1 MPNHRVQQNELGL
14 LSLNQIGVGML
25 PEKLLG
31 KLPGDKPDAHL
42 HVAPLPPDRPN
53 PDPDPGPDLGPNPDS
68 YFSLIKGC
76 PPKLTLSVMVSP
88 SPKVHADETPLVAS
102 TRFPPITTA
111 ATTYDSHVSTSSSS
125 DNLPAKWAIE
135 FLGRPYPCL
144 FDQVHY
150 HPDLSSYSSQ
160 FIQSIYSTSIEPLVV
175 AFLQP
180 PLSLPTQQRATHSR
194 GPPPSSAAF
203 TLFTISSPLSW
214 FEHILY
220 WINTSPFPNKST
232 STPPSKA
239 IVNSNKYL
247 VQGLILR
254 SIDEALYLTSKTDA
268 LCDNAGSVLS
278 LSYIGIIRD
287 KVFDLLAP
295 TGANVALSQ
304 TSSGSAAAIETP
316 SIHQLASNAD
326 AIHLLLRGLGVRQTL
341 LDSTLSAQADAPA
354 TLATLLTLFLT
365 RRVWDAEIHSYTTYA
380 SKLTFVDVAVLSSRS
395 SSSPPPLSDAMSSV
409 LDDIPTNPRQHH
421 NDNSLDVLE
430 HILTTVA
437 MGQTPPESDFS
448 NSKLTMHLQE
458 NLSSNTSVCHLLARI
473 SLMETELDASVS
485 VLRFANQLCKPA
497 DSMCPAY
504 SIHAL
509 DDRILTTLP
518 AAALQEIIWKLHKEM
533 NALLEIS
540 HSSRIDISTT
550 TTTTTEA
557 SIPNDHLISLSELQ
571 RQNTLM
577 RLTLD
582 SLQADYADLESHHSF
597 LSTEL
602 ALSRLEPHASLPLP
616 LPLWVRTHLPT
627 SDTMLL
633 PNDSTPV
640 STGDAYDYGRPR
652 RGSIDSTGASV
663 LSGMASST
671 LVDRPLKGYL
681 NGSMQTLYSTSNSSD
696 SNLDEPG
703 HISPEIA
710 QDRVLEDTGDFLGA
724 TSPHQDKVEGRGNPV
739 LAMEHR
745 LRTSGRPI
753 LSVVRLSRDGS
764 QRLDPPSQ
772 QLHRDASYDRLPVH
786 PKTHLP
792 LDMTVEKYIQRLQLQ
807 NRALTYQLQ
816 SRHADLGH
824 VAVPLT
830 ESLVPRSDLDP
841 VVSSCAL
848 GMDTG
853 NSGSNLNSLH
863 ANGSENA
870 AVGQDDK
877 CRVLEEGSASQ
888 THHLSSRSSQG
899 LDRTDLNVERAQLDV
914 ESAWNVGELGIV
926 HFKLQEMAVSSQQAL
941 ADQEAALNC
950 ANAANAEVVAAK
962 DLHIS
967 QLEQQVKSVQ
977 ATLDPLV
984 NENAMLQEKLAN
996 QSLMR
1001 GKETSQHAEVVR
1013 ILRSDTHDLKA
1024 QTQSLLH
1031 QNRVLRWELGS
1042 SSKALPNE
1050 SHSIGASL
1058 TDDAPDRHLVAAQA
1072 RINDLEAER
1081 DRLQSQIL
1089 HADSSARKED
1099 ALNLKI
1105 KYLQR
1110 LLQNSTSELDTI
1122 KVAHDAAMN
1131 ELKAQNDKL
1140 NKTHTT
1146 LGLEHVQILDRYAK
1160 CLERHRG
1167 LDDNHKS
1174 LKETYD
1180 HLENLHVES
1189 KTQAQAKISLLK
1201 HRLEYTSAT
1210 SPTLPLDERSPL
1222 PGNLML
1228 STGINSAPLV
1238 LRPTSPDPSNSSVV
1252 MSVSSRTSSRDLLRL
1267 LNQLSVKCQ
1276 TIDAQ
1281 GTIRLAWLAGE
1292 LGIVSWNLVE
1302 ERRICSELR
1311 IIIEAGVQRKASLS
1325 KTITQLGDNSNLHT
1339 GNGRDTSES
1348 EHTIRSLRS
1357 QLVFA
1362 EAAQRALSRTV
1373 ENYKLAYQQR
1383 DAELVSVSNTSPQES
1398 AISNRVF
1405 PIDMVRRLPSKDQ
1418 ELAIVSNL
1426 RNVGQEQLLTSE
1438 FYNMEIVPP
1447 HTSKQFQE
1455 ENSRLP
1461 IQRSNYLQV
1470 TQPVPTTHIPQE
1482 TMQLLCAPA
1491 LAQQGQSSFSRM
1503 DARASFQNDQSL
1515 TDLAPS
1521 VMKTAIYRDTRI
1533 PTEPDSTQVRQV
1545 YELQPNS
1552 IRSEKEHTRAIMP
1565 STNASDPVKCI
1576 PGSYPSFEVSAFS
1589 AIQVDPR
1596 AKSTAAF
1603 EPLPLSSLPYT
1614 ADDQQCVRLLP
1625 TDTSRNEHSRAESL
1639 AHSVPS
1645 YLPKESHQYAN
1656 YSAMDEPVLEEDT
1669 ICAIGERGIRVDDPI
1684 SKESQHKAI
1693 SVPSS
1698 SLWTDWFSNQH
1709 AAESS
1714 TFSPR
1719 SLDSRPKTGFLQ
1731 QPHLPQPYTPN
1742 DVTENDALYYLPDR
1756 TTSSP
1761 QLHTLYNEKDA
1772 DSGMS
1777 VAFVD
1782 KQSATPIPSLT
1793 VENDA
1798 ANSTGTPM
1806 FPATQWTYLSAINR
1820 SPPTIVP
1827 CSPKYNTPAHSSV
1840 ASTEQDLL
1848 ASKQENIRLEAALLV
1863 LNAQLGEMRN
1873 RISTQTALTQRLIRT
1888 IPQETTPAPI
1898 ENQFKQ
1904 RSTDLTGNGASSLK
1918 PPSRTVEAKSVNKE
1932 LHIDQGKEQNSNL
1945 LDSSDK
1951 QLGKTDSAKSFSFG
1965 WGSWFGGKNGPQKRD
1980 SLKYHQLQT
1989 DDGDDVPKSRNTQD
2003 YDSGSTG
2010 VEYSLGNLKSVP
2022 SDEHCDL
2029 EGKLAP
2035 QNARQSLINR
2045 SRIDDSVSIKE
2056 PTQQSYVQKIT
2067 EVITGADGRSSSI
2080 GQRLG
2085 SNIPAAKKEA
2095 AVDDDF
2101 ILESELAKAMDHIE
2115 YLKSSIKREREE
2127 VSYHNS
2133 AAKSERDALET
2144 QFVDLQAQFADL
2156 QSQHETANMRS
2167 IELESTINATTE
2179 KAARATAAIEAERDA
2194 LQSQL
2199 ADLQAQYETSNM
2211 RGIDLESTIIILKQE
2226 SARATAA
2233 IEAERDALHSQL
2245 ADLQSQH
2252 ETANMRSIELESTI
2266 NSTTEEA
2273 ARATAAIE
2281 AERDALH
2288 SQLADLQSQHET
2300 ANMRSIELEST
2311 INATTE
2317 EAARATAAIE
2327 AERDALQSQLA
2338 YLQAQYETSNMRGID
2353 LESTIIILKQES
2365 ARATEAIEAER
2376 DALQSQLADLQSQ
2389 HETANMRSIELESTI
2404 NATTEE
2410 AARAAAAIEAERDD
2424 LQSQLADL
2432 QSQHETANMRSI
2444 ELESTINAT
2453 TEEAACATAA
2463 IEAERDALQSQL
2475 ADLQAQY
2482 ETSNMRGIDLE
2493 STIIILTKESARAT
2507 AAIEAERDALQSQ
2520 LADLQS
2526 QHETANMRSIELEST
2541 INSTTE
2547 EAARATAAIE
2557 AERDA
2562 LQAQL
2567 ADLQSQHETA
2577 NMRSIEL
2584 ESTIN
2589 STTEEAARATAAIE
2603 AERDAL
2609 QAQLADL
2616 QSQHETANMRSI
2628 ELESTINSTTEEAA
2642 RATAAIEAER
2652 DALQSQLADLQS
2664 QHETANMRSIELEST
2679 INSTTE
2685 EAARATA
2692 AIEAERDALQ
2702 SQLADLQ
2709 SQHETANMRSIEL
2722 ESTINSTTEEAAR
2735 ATAAIE
2741 AERDALQAQLAD
2753 LQSQHETANMRSIEL
2768 ESTINATTEEA
2779 ARATA
2784 AIEAERDALQ
2794 AQLADLQ
2801 SQHETANMR
2810 SIELESTINSTTE
2823 EAARAT
2829 AAIEA
2834 ERDALHS
2841 QLADLQSQHE
2851 TANMRSIE
2859 LESTI
2864 NSTTEEAARA
2874 TAAIEAERD
2883 ALQSQLADLQS
2894 QHETANMRSIEL
2906 ESTINSTTE
2915 EAARA
2920 TAAIEAERDA
2930 LQAQL
2935 ADLQSQHETA
2945 NMRSIELESTIN
2957 STTEEAA
2964 RATAAIEAER
2974 DALQAQLAD
2983 LQSQHETANMRS
2995 IELESTINSTTEEAA
3010 RATAAIEAERD
3021 ALQSQL
3027 AYLQSQHETANMRSI
3042 ELESTI
3048 NSTTEEAARA
3058 TAAIEAERD
3067 ALQAQLADLQSQ
3079 HETANMRSIELES
3092 TINSTTE
3099 EAARA
3104 TAAIEAERD
3113 ALQAQLADLQS
3124 QHETANM
3131 RSIELESTINSTTEE
3146 AARATAAI
3154 EAERDAL
3161 QAQLADLQSQHETAN
3176 MRSIELESTINSTTE
3191 EAARAT
3197 AAIEA
3202 ERDAL
3207 QAQLADLQSQ
3217 HETANM
3223 RSIELESTIN
3233 STTEEAARA
3242 TAAIEAERDAL
3253 QAQLADLQSQHETAN
3268 MRSIELEST
3277 INATTEEAARA
3288 TAAIEAERDAL
3299 QAQLADLQSQ
3309 HETANMRSIELES
3322 TINSTTEEAARA
3334 AAAIEAE
3341 RDALHSQLADLQSQ
3355 HETANMRS
3363 IELESTINSTT
3374 EEAARATAAIEA
3386 ERDALQAQ
3394 LADLQSQHETA
3405 NMRSI
3410 ELESTIN
3417 STTEEAAR
3425 AAAAIEAERDALHSQ
3440 LADLQSQHE
3449 TANMR
3454 SIELESTINS
3464 TTEEAARATAAIEA
3478 ERDAL
3483 QAQLADLQSQH
3494 ETANMRSIELESTI
3508 NSTTEEAARAAAAIE
3523 AERDALHSQ
3532 LADLQS
3538 QHETANMRSIELE
3551 STINSTTEE
3560 AARAAAA
3567 IEAERDALQSQ
3578 LADLQSQHETAN
3590 MRSIELESTINSTTE
3605 EAARATAAIEAER
3618 DALQAQ
3624 LADLQSQHETANMRS
3639 IELESTINSTT
3650 EEAARATAAIEAERD
3665 ALQSQLADLQSQHE
3679 TANMRSI
3686 ELEST
3691 INSTT
3696 EEAAR
3701 ATAAIEAERDA
3712 LQAQL
3717 ADLQSQH
3724 ETANM
3729 RSIELEST
3737 INSTTEEAA
3746 RAAAAIEAE
3755 RDALHSQLADLQS
3768 QHETANMR
3776 SIELES
3782 TINSTTEE
3790 AARATAAIEAER
3802 DALQSQLADLQSQ
3815 HETANMRSIEL
3826 ESTINSTTEEAARAT
3841 AAIEAERDAL
3851 QAQLADLQS
3860 QHETA
3865 NMRSIELES
3874 TINATTEEAAR
3885 AAAAI
3890 EAERD
3895 ALQAQLADLQSQ
3907 HETANM
3913 RSIELESTI
3922 NATTEEA
3929 ARAAAAI
3936 EAERDALQAQL
3947 ADLQSQHET
3956 ANMRSIE
3963 LESTIN
3969 STTEEAARAAAA
3981 IEAERDAL
3989 QAQLAD
3995 LQSQHETANMRS
4007 IELESTINS
4016 TTEEA
4021 ARATAA
4027 IEAERD
4033 ALQAQLA
4040 DLQSQHETANMRSI
4054 ELESTINSTTEE
4066 AARATAAIEAKR
4078 DVPLSDEA
4086 SLPSV
4091 PNVFS
4096 LYSLPNRCLPSSS
4109 NIESKLDTKHSSGM
4123 YSATHDSGLQK
4134 NNVGFVGHSLYSDA
4148 IKAQPGNNID
4158 LVSSNAVTDKRR
4170 LLLLS
4175 RAQQTE
4181 MTSHDIESLGDEM
4194 HSLLLLINQSKSVFA
4209 EVSLLQT
4216 RIEDYETLNQHLLD
4230 KLENERGLRIGAQ
4243 NELFKLR
4250 NDTTLVPQESAV
4262 SDLLETY
4269 RAHLVDVALD
4279 RDRYKK
4285 SLESIYH
4292 SIGTDSEI
4300 ERKVTFTETR
4310 RVVTALDGKHT
4321 QLSTPLISQESVRDP
4336 SSVCSPQVSFP
4347 ESIASDTES
4356 IPSFTFGSTVSFERA
4371 VMSRLDTLSF
4381 KVDDTDG
4388 HRKYESPIYR
4398 QFGSTRSLMEL
4409 NRQNS
4414 MSSIPNQG
4422 PFRKNNESLSTV
4434 THLRNLVDKQASII
4448 SRLEYELFRA
4458 HSILDSQ
4465 REHIQ
4470 MLSSRVHGSGWSVDR
4485 LDEGHLP
4492 FHRNDTSMI
4501 SSDMPCDLNA
4511 CVFHSTQTAP
4521 SPAQSGTFGQPRSFS
4536 DSQELKDSQY
4546 SLPGQSAPQ
4555 LTLSPNILQPLLSP
4569 VSLHASSTSTSEYPL
4584 GFSQMAS
4591 KSQILDISQEL
4602 MAARRQITELRLENT
4617 NLLSTVSRLQDSNH
4631 SSKHKSNIFGWRPL
4645 K

>member
-1 MPNHRVQQNELGL
+1 MALECAQSQMQPHSPSLLLHQPGPVSFPVYLPGVANTRTPTRVLVPHSPMRGFASNTDTHTHTRSSAGKEGELSIADLPSEHREMPNHRVQQNELGL

-550 TTTTTEA
+550 TTTTTAA

-926 HFKLQEMAVSSQQAL
+926 HFKLQEMAASSQQAL
-941 ADQEAALNC
+941 AEQKAAFNC

-962 DLHIS
+962 DLYIS

-1447 HTSKQFQE
+1447 HTPKQFQE

-1918 PPSRTVEAKSVNKE
+1918 PPNRTVEAKSVNKE

-2199 ADLQAQYETSNM
+2199 ADLQ
-2211 RGIDLESTIIILKQE
+2211 
-2226 SARATAA
+2226 
-2233 IEAERDALHSQL
+2233 
-2245 ADLQSQH
+2245 SQH

-2266 NSTTEEA
+2266 NST
-2273 ARATAAIE
+2273 
-2281 AERDALH
+2281 
-2288 SQLADLQSQHET
+2288 
-2300 ANMRSIELEST
+2300 
-2311 INATTE
+2311 
-2317 EAARATAAIE
+2317 
-2327 AERDALQSQLA
+2327 
-2338 YLQAQYETSNMRGID
+2338 
-2353 LESTIIILKQES
+2353 
-2365 ARATEAIEAER
+2365 
-2376 DALQSQLADLQSQ
+2376 
-2389 HETANMRSIELESTI
+2389 
-2404 NATTEE
+2404 
-2410 AARAAAAIEAERDD
+2410 
-2424 LQSQLADL
+2424 
-2432 QSQHETANMRSI
+2432 
-2444 ELESTINAT
+2444 
-2453 TEEAACATAA
+2453 
-2463 IEAERDALQSQL
+2463 
-2475 ADLQAQY
+2475 
-2482 ETSNMRGIDLE
+2482 
-2493 STIIILTKESARAT
+2493 
-2507 AAIEAERDALQSQ
+2507 
-2520 LADLQS
+2520 
-2526 QHETANMRSIELEST
+2526 
-2541 INSTTE
+2541 
-2547 EAARATAAIE
+2547 
-2557 AERDA
+2557 
-2562 LQAQL
+2562 
-2567 ADLQSQHETA
+2567 
-2577 NMRSIEL
+2577 
-2584 ESTIN
+2584 
-2589 STTEEAARATAAIE
+2589 
-2603 AERDAL
+2603 
-2609 QAQLADL
+2609 
-2616 QSQHETANMRSI
+2616 
-2628 ELESTINSTTEEAA
+2628 
-2642 RATAAIEAER
+2642 
-2652 DALQSQLADLQS
+2652 
-2664 QHETANMRSIELEST
+2664 
-2679 INSTTE
+2679 
-2685 EAARATA
+2685 
-2692 AIEAERDALQ
+2692 
-2702 SQLADLQ
+2702 
-2709 SQHETANMRSIEL
+2709 
-2722 ESTINSTTEEAAR
+2722 
-2735 ATAAIE
+2735 
-2741 AERDALQAQLAD
+2741 
-2753 LQSQHETANMRSIEL
+2753 
-2768 ESTINATTEEA
+2768 
-2779 ARATA
+2779 
-2784 AIEAERDALQ
+2784 
-2794 AQLADLQ
+2794 
-2801 SQHETANMR
+2801 
-2810 SIELESTINSTTE
+2810 
-2823 EAARAT
+2823 
-2829 AAIEA
+2829 
-2834 ERDALHS
+2834 
-2841 QLADLQSQHE
+2841 
-2851 TANMRSIE
+2851 
-2859 LESTI
+2859 
-2864 NSTTEEAARA
+2864 
-2874 TAAIEAERD
+2874 
-2883 ALQSQLADLQS
+2883 
-2894 QHETANMRSIEL
+2894 
-2906 ESTINSTTE
+2906 
-2915 EAARA
+2915 
-2920 TAAIEAERDA
+2920 
-2930 LQAQL
+2930 
-2935 ADLQSQHETA
+2935 
-2945 NMRSIELESTIN
+2945 
-2957 STTEEAA
+2957 
-2964 RATAAIEAER
+2964 
-2974 DALQAQLAD
+2974 
-2983 LQSQHETANMRS
+2983 
-2995 IELESTINSTTEEAA
+2995 
-3010 RATAAIEAERD
+3010 
-3021 ALQSQL
+3021 
-3027 AYLQSQHETANMRSI
+3027 
-3042 ELESTI
+3042 
-3048 NSTTEEAARA
+3048 
-3058 TAAIEAERD
+3058 
-3067 ALQAQLADLQSQ
+3067 
-3079 HETANMRSIELES
+3079 
-3092 TINSTTE
+3092 
-3099 EAARA
+3099 
-3104 TAAIEAERD
+3104 
-3113 ALQAQLADLQS
+3113 
-3124 QHETANM
+3124 
-3131 RSIELESTINSTTEE
+3131 
-3146 AARATAAI
+3146 
-3154 EAERDAL
+3154 
-3161 QAQLADLQSQHETAN
+3161 
-3176 MRSIELESTINSTTE
+3176 
-3191 EAARAT
+3191 
-3197 AAIEA
+3197 
-3202 ERDAL
+3202 
-3207 QAQLADLQSQ
+3207 
-3217 HETANM
+3217 
-3223 RSIELESTIN
+3223 
-3233 STTEEAARA
+3233 
-3242 TAAIEAERDAL
+3242 
-3253 QAQLADLQSQHETAN
+3253 
-3268 MRSIELEST
+3268 
-3277 INATTEEAARA
+3277 
-3288 TAAIEAERDAL
+3288 
-3299 QAQLADLQSQ
+3299 
-3309 HETANMRSIELES
+3309 
-3322 TINSTTEEAARA
+3322 
-3334 AAAIEAE
+3334 
-3341 RDALHSQLADLQSQ
+3341 
-3355 HETANMRS
+3355 
-3363 IELESTINSTT
+3363 
-3374 EEAARATAAIEA
+3374 
-3386 ERDALQAQ
+3386 
-3394 LADLQSQHETA
+3394 
-3405 NMRSI
+3405 
-3410 ELESTIN
+3410 
-3417 STTEEAAR
+3417 
-3425 AAAAIEAERDALHSQ
+3425 
-3440 LADLQSQHE
+3440 
-3449 TANMR
+3449 
-3454 SIELESTINS
+3454 
-3464 TTEEAARATAAIEA
+3464 
-3478 ERDAL
+3478 
-3483 QAQLADLQSQH
+3483 
-3494 ETANMRSIELESTI
+3494 
-3508 NSTTEEAARAAAAIE
+3508 
-3523 AERDALHSQ
+3523 
-3532 LADLQS
+3532 
-3538 QHETANMRSIELE
+3538 
-3551 STINSTTEE
+3551 
-3560 AARAAAA
+3560 
-3567 IEAERDALQSQ
+3567 
-3578 LADLQSQHETAN
+3578 
-3590 MRSIELESTINSTTE
+3590 
-3605 EAARATAAIEAER
+3605 
-3618 DALQAQ
+3618 
-3624 LADLQSQHETANMRS
+3624 
-3639 IELESTINSTT
+3639 
-3650 EEAARATAAIEAERD
+3650 
-3665 ALQSQLADLQSQHE
+3665 
-3679 TANMRSI
+3679 
-3686 ELEST
+3686 
-3691 INSTT
+3691 
-3696 EEAAR
+3696 
-3701 ATAAIEAERDA
+3701 
-3712 LQAQL
+3712 
-3717 ADLQSQH
+3717 
-3724 ETANM
+3724 
-3729 RSIELEST
+3729 
-3737 INSTTEEAA
+3737 
-3746 RAAAAIEAE
+3746 
-3755 RDALHSQLADLQS
+3755 
-3768 QHETANMR
+3768 
-3776 SIELES
+3776 
-3782 TINSTTEE
+3782 
-3790 AARATAAIEAER
+3790 
-3802 DALQSQLADLQSQ
+3802 
-3815 HETANMRSIEL
+3815 
-3826 ESTINSTTEEAARAT
+3826 
-3841 AAIEAERDAL
+3841 
-3851 QAQLADLQS
+3851 
-3860 QHETA
+3860 
-3865 NMRSIELES
+3865 
-3874 TINATTEEAAR
+3874 
-3885 AAAAI
+3885 
-3890 EAERD
+3890 
-3895 ALQAQLADLQSQ
+3895 
-3907 HETANM
+3907 
-3913 RSIELESTI
+3913 
-3922 NATTEEA
+3922 
-3929 ARAAAAI
+3929 
-3936 EAERDALQAQL
+3936 
-3947 ADLQSQHET
+3947 
-3956 ANMRSIE
+3956 
-3963 LESTIN
+3963 
-3969 STTEEAARAAAA
+3969 
-3981 IEAERDAL
+3981 
-3989 QAQLAD
+3989 
-3995 LQSQHETANMRS
+3995 
-4007 IELESTINS
+4007 
-4016 TTEEA
+4016 
-4021 ARATAA
+4021 
-4027 IEAERD
+4027 
-4033 ALQAQLA
+4033 
-4040 DLQSQHETANMRSI
+4040 
-4054 ELESTINSTTEE
+4054 
-4066 AARATAAIEAKR
+4066 
-4078 DVPLSDEA
+4078 
-4086 SLPSV
+4086 
-4091 PNVFS
+4091 
-4096 LYSLPNRCLPSSS
+4096 
-4109 NIESKLDTKHSSGM
+4109 
-4123 YSATHDSGLQK
+4123 
-4134 NNVGFVGHSLYSDA
+4134 
-4148 IKAQPGNNID
+4148 
-4158 LVSSNAVTDKRR
+4158 RR
-4170 LLLLS
+4170 
-4175 RAQQTE
+4175 
-4181 MTSHDIESLGDEM
+4181 
-4194 HSLLLLINQSKSVFA
+4194 
-4209 EVSLLQT
+4209 
-4216 RIEDYETLNQHLLD
+4216 
-4230 KLENERGLRIGAQ
+4230 
-4243 NELFKLR
+4243 
-4250 NDTTLVPQESAV
+4250 
-4262 SDLLETY
+4262 
-4269 RAHLVDVALD
+4269 
-4279 RDRYKK
+4279 
-4285 SLESIYH
+4285 
-4292 SIGTDSEI
+4292 
-4300 ERKVTFTETR
+4300 
-4310 RVVTALDGKHT
+4310 
-4321 QLSTPLISQESVRDP
+4321 
-4336 SSVCSPQVSFP
+4336 
-4347 ESIASDTES
+4347 
-4356 IPSFTFGSTVSFERA
+4356 GSTCNCS
-4371 VMSRLDTLSF
+4371 
-4381 KVDDTDG
+4381 
-4388 HRKYESPIYR
+4388 H
-4398 QFGSTRSLMEL
+4398 
-4409 NRQNS
+4409 
-4414 MSSIPNQG
+4414 
-4422 PFRKNNESLSTV
+4422 
-4434 THLRNLVDKQASII
+4434 
-4448 SRLEYELFRA
+4448 
-4458 HSILDSQ
+4458 
-4465 REHIQ
+4465 
-4470 MLSSRVHGSGWSVDR
+4470 
-4485 LDEGHLP
+4485 
-4492 FHRNDTSMI
+4492 
-4501 SSDMPCDLNA
+4501 
-4511 CVFHSTQTAP
+4511 
-4521 SPAQSGTFGQPRSFS
+4521 
-4536 DSQELKDSQY
+4536 
-4546 SLPGQSAPQ
+4546 
-4555 LTLSPNILQPLLSP
+4555 
-4569 VSLHASSTSTSEYPL
+4569 
-4584 GFSQMAS
+4584 
-4591 KSQILDISQEL
+4591 
-4602 MAARRQITELRLENT
+4602 
-4617 NLLSTVSRLQDSNH
+4617 
-4631 SSKHKSNIFGWRPL
+4631 
-4645 K
+4645 